1 MIEKLI
7 RGTMCLGPIFVGIVI
22 GFGVVVLSI
31 YGAEFEIHTEIL
43 WRCWETKRMF
53 FFTFAASTVSTC
65 ETRAFKQMQK
75 IGDSQQLWVCVGA
88 GVRDGEMWEHVV
100 IVFH

>member
-1 MIEKLI
+1 MEPSSKFAPKS
-7 RGTMCLGPIFVGIVI
+7 C
-22 GFGVVVLSI
+22 GVAAKPKEWL
-31 YGAEFEIHTEIL
+31 FL
-43 WRCWETKRMF
+43 
-53 FFTFAASTVSTC
+53 TFAASTVSTC

-75 IGDSQQLWVCVGA
+75 IGDSQQLWMCVGA